1 MKLVSSQTYKYEI
14 YVTRKNKLFNLIYK
28 DDKMNSI
35 KTPKIKN
42 INSEEYCRLVGQIY
56 PQLKKLEK
64 TMKHYSLN
72 DSLYF
77 IQLAQKCFEN
87 EIVKV
92 EFSNGKIWFTTATQW
107 FYCGNDDYACVLEDK
122 GKSAITEENAKATV
136 VKVTKTGEIQKVYDF
151 IVEGVNVFFVEG
163 IAAEGYSVD

>member
-1 MKLVSSQTYKYEI
+1 MKLVSSKIYKYEI
-14 YVTRKNKLFNLIYK
+14 HITRKNKLFNLIYK
-28 DDKMNSI
+28 DDEMNSI

-64 TMKHYSLN
+64 TMQHYSLN

-87 EIVKV
+87 EIVK
-92 EFSNGKIWFTTATQW
+92 ELLPHQ
-107 FYCGNDDYACVLEDK
+107 
-122 GKSAITEENAKATV
+122 
-136 VKVTKTGEIQKVYDF
+136 
-151 IVEGVNVFFVEG
+151 
-163 IAAEGYSVD
+163 